1 MKNSLINSAVV
12 SALSIASFASIASAT
27 TVLYSQN
34 FETGY
39 VLGSVVGQGS
49 PAWESSQQPGPLDLT
64 QTSAAAQIQST
75 IANPGNALRIES
87 GGVGRQ
93 TTYWQNL
100 AINQDLAG
108 QTDVRVSFDLFR
120 AAPVLPGGQVT
131 STIFTGGLF
140 NATAFPIFQF
150 GMDDF
155 GQLAVVT
162 SGGIF
167 SISQSIIPY
176 NQWNTLLAKA
186 NFVTR
191 TVTFEINSSAVDLA
205 PVAFNTGTGS
215 FVGDMD
221 IQFIPEF
228 PPAISDI
235 AYFDNLLV
243 TIPEPATLGV
253 VAGLSML
260 ALRRRAR

>member
-1 MKNSLINSAVV
+1 MKNNIINAAVV
-12 SALSIASFASIASAT
+12 SFLSIASFASIASAT

-34 FETGY
+34 FDTGFT
-39 VLGSVVGQGS
+39 LGTVVGQGS
-49 PAWESSQQPGPLDLT
+49 PAWASSQQPGPLDLT

-75 IANPGNALRIES
+75 IANPGNSLRIES
-87 GGVGRQ
+87 GGVGQQ

-120 AAPVLPGGQVT
+120 ATPVLPGGQVT

-140 NATAFPIFQF
+140 NSAGLPIFQF

-162 SGGIF
+162 SGGFF
-167 SISQSIIPY
+167 SLLLSDIPF

-191 TVTFEINSSAVDLA
+191 TVTYEINGSAVDLP

-215 FVGDMD
+215 FVGDLD
-221 IQFIPEF
+221 IQFIPEA

-235 AYFDNLLV
+235 AFFDNLLV

-260 ALRRRAR
+260 ALRRRGR